1 MPRYRRSIHR
11 LPLWRLKLK
20 GKMNAYNR
28 LARGI
33 ARRGGVLLLILAT
46 LLSTSAYAGTA
57 TPQTLS
63 DAERRKLCAQA
74 LEEAEAARELIP
86 ALETRLD
93 TARKQLAAAEER
105 ATLSDERM
113 ALMRETVALLESSLK
128 LARENVAALEKR
140 VVELQEALNEERP
153 KKWRNLA
160 IGLVAGVV
168 LAVLAGRSE

>member
-153 KKWRNLA
+153 KKWKYALYGA
-160 IGLVAGVV
+160 IAGAVLVV
-168 LAVLAGRSE
+168 LAGKE